1 MKKWDISYIDDKVT
15 DSAKNIALCIAY
27 VCNWK
32 KC

>member
-1 MKKWDISYIDDKVT
+1 MEKWDMSYTDDKVT
-15 DSAKNIALCIAY
+15 DSAKNIVMCCH

>member
-1 MKKWDISYIDDKVT
+1 MKKWDMSYIDDKVT
-15 DSAKNIALCIAY
+15 DSAKTIAY